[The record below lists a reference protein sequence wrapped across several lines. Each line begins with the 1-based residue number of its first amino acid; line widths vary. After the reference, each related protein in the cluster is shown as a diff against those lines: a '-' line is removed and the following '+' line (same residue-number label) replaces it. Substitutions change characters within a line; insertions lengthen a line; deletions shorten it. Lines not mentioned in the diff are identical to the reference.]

1 MFNIKF
7 PIRLIIFLIFTVIV
21 NVFSTVT
28 IEYNAISFQEYRNVE
43 IICGNLFDVIQTT
56 DITDVSKDLRVNWR
70 SCREKAFTI
79 IITSGISLTF
89 LVTLL
94 MYLFYLY
101 RNRPKREDWIEDYFM
116 QIAAYCM
123 AHDYVY
129 NSQIKQ
135 GVIMICTPDLY
146 YQEFKVSGAE
156 LRRWKHKFLKRLS
169 MYHDLQF
176 DEKEKAKVNIT
187 EEDFKNEQ

>member
-7 PIRLIIFLIFTVIV
+7 PIRLIIFLILTVIV

-56 DITDVSKDLRVNWR
+56 DTTDVSKDLRVNWR

-101 RNRPKREDWIEDYFM
+101 RNRPKREEI
-116 QIAAYCM
+116 
-123 AHDYVY
+123 
-129 NSQIKQ
+129 S
-135 GVIMICTPDLY
+135 DLL
-146 YQEFKVSGAE
+146 SI
-156 LRRWKHKFLKRLS
+156 LKR
-169 MYHDLQF
+169 MNR
-176 DEKEKAKVNIT
+176 K
-187 EEDFKNEQ
+187 

>member
-43 IICGNLFDVIQTT
+43 IICGNLFDVIRTT
-56 DITDVSKDLRVNWR
+56 DISDVSEDLRVNWR

-94 MYLFYLY
+94 MYLIYLY
-101 RNRPKREDWIEDYFM
+101 RNRPKREEI
-116 QIAAYCM
+116 
-123 AHDYVY
+123 
-129 NSQIKQ
+129 S
-135 GVIMICTPDLY
+135 DLL
-146 YQEFKVSGAE
+146 SI
-156 LRRWKHKFLKRLS
+156 LRRMNRK
-169 MYHDLQF
+169 
-176 DEKEKAKVNIT
+176 
-187 EEDFKNEQ
+187 